1 MDSMNE
7 DKRTAS
13 TDEGTDAE
21 QLRALGYTQRF
32 DRTMSFWQNFAL
44 GFTYLSPVVG
54 VYSIFAYGLATG
66 GPPMVWAYLLAG
78 MGQMLVCLVFGEV
91 VSQFPIAGGV
101 YPWGRRLV
109 GKKWAWIVG
118 WIYGWALFT
127 TIAGSAVGAGPFLT
141 ALLGIDPSPA
151 VNAVT
156 ALVLVLIATLLN
168 LAGTKLLAR
177 VAMFGFICELV
188 GAIYVGAHV
197 LLFHR
202 YHSLGIIFDTYG
214 IGHGG
219 SYLPAFLAASL
230 VGAFTCYGFEACGDL
245 AEETENAGTAIPRSM
260 RVTIYIGVGASVFVA
275 VALLLAVPD
284 IGAVIAGKDTNP
296 LITVLR
302 SAFGPIGS
310 RLVVAIVMVS
320 FLSCLLSLQAAVSR
334 LIYAYARDKMI
345 VGSEALGRLS
355 PSTHVPT
362 SALMVAGAVPA
373 MIVCLGY
380 FMENAVTTII
390 GFATGGIYIAF
401 QMIVA
406 GALFARIRGWQP
418 NGRFAL
424 GRWGYVVNIA
434 ALVYGVSVIVNILW
448 PRVESDMWYM
458 HYSMLLTA
466 AFIIIC
472 GLFYMTA
479 GRPYDKG
486 ISPAGDAWQM
496 APTKKAS

>member
-1 MDSMNE
+1 MTNDQAHT
-7 DKRTAS
+7 DK
-13 TDEGTDAE
+13 DAE
-21 QLRALGYTQRF
+21 QLQALGYTAKF

-66 GPPMVWAYLLAG
+66 GPPMVWAYLIAG
-78 MGQMLVCLVFGEV
+78 VGQMFVCLVFGEI

-109 GKKWAWIVG
+109 GKKWAWMVG
-118 WIYGWALFT
+118 WIYGWSLFV

-151 VNAVT
+151 VNAAT
-156 ALVLVLIATLLN
+156 ALALVLVATCLN

-188 GAIYVGAHV
+188 GAIFVGIHV
-197 LLFHR
+197 LAFHR
-202 YHSLGIIFDTYG
+202 HYPIGVIFDNMG
-214 IGHGG
+214 IGHGW
-219 SYLPAFLAASL
+219 SYLPAFMAASL
-230 VGAFTCYGFEACGDL
+230 VGAFTCYGFEACGDV
-245 AEETENAGTAIPRSM
+245 AEETENAGIAIPRSM
-260 RVTIYIGVGASVFVA
+260 RMTIYVGVGASVFIA

-284 IGAVIAGKDTNP
+284 IPAVIAGRDKNP

-334 LIYAYARDKMI
+334 LLYAYARDEMI
-345 VGSEALGRLS
+345 MGSSTLARLS
-355 PSTHVPT
+355 PHTHVPT
-362 SALMVAGAVPA
+362 AALIVAGVVPA
-373 MIVCLGY
+373 TIVCLGY
-380 FMENAVTTII
+380 FMENAVTTIV

-401 QMIVA
+401 QMIVLA
-406 GALFARIRGWQP
+406 ALSARLRGWNP
-418 NGRFAL
+418 HGRFTL
-424 GRWGYVVNIA
+424 GRWGYAVNVA

-448 PRVESDMWYM
+448 PRVESNNWYE
-458 HYSMLLTA
+458 HWSMILIT
-466 AFIIIC
+466 AFIIGC
-472 GLFYMTA
+472 GLIYMTSA
-479 GRPYDKG
+479 RHYDRG
-486 ISPAGDAWQM
+486 HSPAGDAWRLQS
-496 APTKKAS
+496 APRGR